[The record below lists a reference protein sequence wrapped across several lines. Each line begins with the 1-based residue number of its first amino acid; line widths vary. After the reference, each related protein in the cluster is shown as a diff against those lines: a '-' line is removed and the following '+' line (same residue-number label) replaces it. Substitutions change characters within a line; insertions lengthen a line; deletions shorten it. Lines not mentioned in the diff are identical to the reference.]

1 MSLACHSL
9 SLWVSKHG
17 LESTAQSTGLP
28 APPPAP
34 SASPCSGHAS
44 LLLPRT
50 GAALPPGLGARHSGR
65 LEPSAPHLHTAR
77 QTLLRFLLK
86 CLLFR
91 GGSSARPVKATESWF
106 LLRFYL
112 FTRHML
118 RPGHSSKPGGAHLL
132 HNAASLQFCFYFI
145 CLVSTPDPAM
155 LSIAWDVIL
164 SAAPTSGPCLAQRRC
179 SVNRC

>member
-50 GAALPPGLGARHSGR
+50 GAALPPGLGARHSVWNPRPLICTQLAKLCSGFCPNASFSEGAP
-65 LEPSAPHLHTAR
+65 LPALSKPQSPGSCFAFIYLHGTCCVLGILLSQEELICFIMLLLCNFVSILFVLSAPL
-77 QTLLRFLLK
+77 TLPCYPLR
-86 CLLFR
+86 
-91 GGSSARPVKATESWF
+91 GT
-106 LLRFYL
+106 
-112 FTRHML
+112 
-118 RPGHSSKPGGAHLL
+118 
-132 HNAASLQFCFYFI
+132 
-145 CLVSTPDPAM
+145 
-155 LSIAWDVIL
+155 
-164 SAAPTSGPCLAQRRC
+164 
-179 SVNRC
+179 